1 MTNEACHEPPNGGGR
16 CIKQDV
22 LEALEHGQAQER
34 KAREAGEGRII
45 EAIGILTG
53 EVSTLAKCV
62 GQPPNPNDGFNG
74 TGLQR
79 TIWLM
84 RTEPRP
90 AMHSLDYGE
99 GENTEVQDRPII
111 VGRMKVAERMNV
123 SLEAQVAELRGQLK
137 ERDRQSERARTDA
150 SAAATRAAD
159 AAKAADESALKTNE
173 LAIAKWKVTAG
184 LIVGALMAI
193 AAIGQAIASAF
204 GG

>member
-1 MTNEACHEPPNGGGR
+1 MRTDACHEPPNGGGR

-22 LEALEHGQAQER
+22 LEALEQGQAQER
-34 KAREAGEGRII
+34 KDREAGEGRII

-62 GQPPNPNDGFNG
+62 GQPPNPNDGFDG

-99 GENTEVQDRPII
+99 GENTSVQTREQI
-111 VGRMKVAERMNV
+111 VRRMKESDRVAL
-123 SLEAQVAELRGQLK
+123 SLEEQVAALEARLA
-137 ERDRQSERARTDA
+137 ERDRQSERARENA
-150 SAAATRAAD
+150 QAAAD
-159 AAKAADESALKTNE
+159 AALKTNE
-173 LAIAKWKVTAG
+173 LAVARWKVTAG
-184 LIVGALMAI
+184 VVLGVLAAL
-193 AAIGQAIASAF
+193 AAIGQAIGPAIVSAF